1 MCIILLFKATKVIH
15 SEITTSNNLIN
26 TLITIPYQ
34 ENVLEKKMPKKIDL
48 VNVLTDDLVNNYIYY
63 FTKEV

>member
-34 ENVLEKKMPKKIDL
+34 ENVLEKKMPEKIDL